1 MALAGIETLH
11 PDVFIVEERGIPR
24 IVGVG
29 VSTGGFVGVAEKGP
43 LERAELVT
51 NLTQFDQVYGGFFEG
66 SFLEPSVRA
75 YFDQGGTR
83 CFIVRIIGD
92 GAVEADTALVNH
104 EGSPAIDVNAI
115 SPGAWGNNLS
125 LTTTRWETQVAPSPP
140 SSGISDVG
148 NGSTQIPVFSL
159 NDITLG
165 DLVVLNDPA
174 SGETTEAFVHSIDVG
189 LRVLNVRAI
198 SGLPAIFT
206 YPTDGTTT
214 VRSASSHRLNQRL
227 AEDLVPGA
235 TSVTLSSTSN
245 LSIGARMYFDDGTN
259 WATTVVTGIDGPLI
273 RFAAITISGAATLP
287 ATTTI
292 AVSQE
297 FDLRVFDGGAFQ
309 NVFEGLSMEVSNTR
323 DYFGTRL
330 AGESNESK
338 DISVIDLFPAV
349 TTLTKATPAPVV
361 AQPLTGGTNGATPTD
376 SDYIGSDITPLS
388 GIYLLE
394 QVPELNFFSVP
405 GVTTVEVERAAADLA
420 DRNGKI
426 MAVLDAPLA
435 DDEPTEVL
443 NFRNIEANFD
453 TSFAALYYPWVV
465 TRDPNAGT
473 SGNARFVMP
482 PSGHVQGKY
491 AEVAITRG
499 VHFAPANVALR
510 GVLDLTH
517 NTSNGEQ
524 DLLNPAGI
532 NVIRSFPGEGIRI
545 WGARTLTSFK
555 DGRHYVN
562 VRRNLNFIKA
572 SLEQGL
578 RFAVFELNEPRTWS
592 KVTSAVTEFLTS
604 LFLRGQLFSPD
615 GTPER
620 AFFVKC
626 DAETNPTS
634 EIREGR
640 LNCEVGVNPPL
651 PAEFVVVRLGLFD
664 GGSTVE
670 EELARR

>member
-1 MALAGIETLH
+1 
-11 PDVFIVEERGIPR
+11 
-24 IVGVG
+24 
-29 VSTGGFVGVAEKGP
+29 
-43 LERAELVT
+43 
-51 NLTQFDQVYGGFFEG
+51 
-66 SFLEPSVRA
+66 
-75 YFDQGGTR
+75 
-83 CFIVRIIGD
+83 
-92 GAVEADTALVNH
+92 
-104 EGSPAIDVNAI
+104 
-115 SPGAWGNNLS
+115 
-125 LTTTRWETQVAPSPP
+125 
-140 SSGISDVG
+140 
-148 NGSTQIPVFSL
+148 
-159 NDITLG
+159 
-165 DLVVLNDPA
+165 
-174 SGETTEAFVHSIDVG
+174 
-189 LRVLNVRAI
+189 
-198 SGLPAIFT
+198 
-206 YPTDGTTT
+206 
-214 VRSASSHRLNQRL
+214 
-227 AEDLVPGA
+227 
-235 TSVTLSSTSN
+235 
-245 LSIGARMYFDDGTN
+245 
-259 WATTVVTGIDGPLI
+259 
-273 RFAAITISGAATLP
+273 
-287 ATTTI
+287 
-292 AVSQE
+292 
-297 FDLRVFDGGAFQ
+297 
-309 NVFEGLSMEVSNTR
+309 
-323 DYFGTRL
+323 
-330 AGESNESK
+330 
-338 DISVIDLFPAV
+338 
-349 TTLTKATPAPVV
+349 
-361 AQPLTGGTNGATPTD
+361 
-376 SDYIGSDITPLS
+376 
-388 GIYLLE
+388 
-394 QVPELNFFSVP
+394 LNFFSVP

-426 MAVLDAPLA
+426 MAVLDAPLE
-435 DDEPTEVL
+435 DDQPTEVL

-465 TRDPNAGT
+465 TRDPNAGAT
-473 SGNARFVMP
+473 GNARFVMP

-517 NTSNGEQ
+517 NTSDGEQ

-545 WGARTLTSFK
+545 WGGRTLTSFK

-592 KVTSAVTEFLTS
+592 KITLAVSEFLNS

-620 AFFVKC
+620 AYFVKC

>member
-24 IVGVG
+24 ITGVG

-43 LERAELVT
+43 LDRAELVT
-51 NLTQFDQVYGGFFEG
+51 NLTQFNQVYGGFFEG
-66 SFLEPSVRA
+66 SFLEPSARA
-75 YFDQGGTR
+75 FFDQGGTR
-83 CFIVRIIGD
+83 CFVVRIVGD
-92 GAVEADTALVNH
+92 GAAEADVALVNH
-104 EGSPAIDVNAI
+104 EGMPSIDVNAI
-115 SPGAWGNNLS
+115 SAGAWGNNVS
-125 LTTTRWETQVAPSPP
+125 LIP
-140 SSGISDVG
+140 DVG

-165 DLVVLNDPA
+165 DLVVINDPV
-174 SGETTEAFVHSIDVG
+174 SGNTTEAFIHSIDVG
-189 LRVLNVRAI
+189 QRVLNVRAI

-206 YPTDGTTT
+206 YPTDGTAT
-214 VRSASSHRLNQRL
+214 VQSASSHRMSQRL
-227 AEDLVPGA
+227 AEDLVPGV
-235 TSVTLSSTSN
+235 TQVTLSSTAN
-245 LSIGARMYFDDGTN
+245 LTIGARLYFDDGTN
-259 WATTVVTGIDGPLI
+259 WATTVVTGIDGTI
-273 RFAAITISGAATLP
+273 VRFPAITVSSAATLP
-287 ATTTI
+287 ASTTI

-297 FDLRVFDGGAFQ
+297 FDMRVFENGAFQ
-309 NVFEGLSMEVSNTR
+309 EVFEGLSMEVSNTR

-330 AGESNESK
+330 AGESNESRV
-338 DISVIDLFPAV
+338 ISAIDLFPLV
-349 TTLTKATPAPVV
+349 TDQTKATPAPVIG
-361 AQPLTGGTNGATPTD
+361 QPLAGGTNGTTPTD
-376 SDYIGSDITPLS
+376 TDYIGSDITPLS
-388 GIYLLE
+388 GMYLLE
-394 QVPELNFFSVP
+394 EVQSLNFFSVP

-426 MAVLDAPLA
+426 MAVLDAPLE
-435 DDEPTEVL
+435 DDQPTEVL

-465 TRDPNAGT
+465 TRDPNAGAT
-473 SGNARFVMP
+473 GNARFVMP

-517 NTSNGEQ
+517 NTSDGEQ

-545 WGARTLTSFK
+545 WGGRTLTSFK

-592 KVTSAVTEFLTS
+592 KITLAVS
-604 LFLRGQLFSPD
+604 Y
-615 GTPER
+615 
-620 AFFVKC
+620 FVKC